1 MDGALHSRKKGFSI
15 CQCFL
20 EANREKL
27 FELRLVKYAF
37 RVKPVHP
44 VLYLVECNPVDCKGI

>member
-1 MDGALHSRKKGFSI
+1 MGLYTVAKKGFSI
-15 CQCFL
+15 CQYVL

-27 FELRLVKYAF
+27 VELRLVKYAF

-44 VLYLVECNPVDCKGI
+44 VLYLNECNWVGCKGI